1 MKKFIL
7 ASGSPRR
14 VELLGQVGVV
24 PDQIV
29 PADIDEVVLKNE
41 TPRLY
46 VQRMAREKAFKVAQD
61 FSRDVVLGT
70 DTIVAVGT
78 RILGK
83 AENEKQVRD
92 FLTLLS
98 GRRHDVLTAVCV
110 VDAGKI
116 RERVVATK
124 VQFKRLSAGEI
135 DFYVQ
140 SGEWQGKA
148 GGYGIQGLAGCF
160 VKSLNGSYTAVV
172 GLPVHTAYQLLS
184 GTGIF
189 PMMPSGD

>member
-1 MKKFIL
+1 M
-7 ASGSPRR
+7 
-14 VELLGQVGVV
+14 ELLGQVGVV